1 MSVKASTN
9 DTLVLNMAEDAYLG
23 NAQFIIKVDGVQ
35 IGGVQ
40 TVTALQSKGQIQA
53 FTVKGN
59 FGAGPHIVAVT
70 FLNDAFGGTA
80 ATDRNLYFDSVSLDG
95 VLTTVNSNVG
105 ITTATTVTA
114 AAPPAATN
122 TLSVNVSEDAWKG
135 NAQFVIL
142 LDGAQVGGTQT
153 ATASHAAGASQT
165 ITLTGNFGAGT
176 HSVAIKFIN
185 DAYGGT
191 AATDRNLYVNSVT
204 YDGTTTALKAAL
216 YSNGSTN
223 AVQVGDI
230 ATITAG
236 NVLSPPAPFVVK
248 TAAVT
253 GPDTLVLTMAEDS
266 YQGDAQFT
274 VTVDGKAVGGVMT
287 ATASN
292 AAGASQSFV
301 LGGNFGAGL
310 HDVGVTFI
318 NDAWGGSPSAD
329 RNLYVKAISY
339 DGVVQ
344 AGESAALYSNGTSDF
359 IVGTPAVPVVPPPAP
374 VVDTLVLYVSEDAYQ
389 GDAQFSVT
397 IDGKAVGGTQ
407 TATGSHNA
415 GGTTPITLTGIF
427 GAGQHTVAITFLND
441 ANGGSYLLDR
451 NLYVSG
457 IDYNRVYTGVNASLY
472 STGSTSTTIV
482 GNGTPV
488 PFPTPLV
495 VTPPG
500 TLQLVGVNLSG
511 LEFGG
516 PVYPG
521 VLNTDYVEP
530 THAEIDYYASKGM
543 NVIRLPFDWERL
555 QPVQGGA
562 FDPTYLAMLKDLVA
576 YAGTKGVSV
585 DLDVHNYGS
594 GYGNVIGSAG
604 TPNSSFDN
612 LWSQLATDFKSS
624 SNVIFGL
631 MNEPYQQTAA
641 DWLTSANGA
650 IAAIRA
656 TGATQEILVPGTH
669 LTGGVSWTT
678 TDNSSVMTG
687 VVDPDHN
694 YAIEIHQYLDAD
706 GSGTST
712 SVVSPTIG
720 VERLTAV
727 TQWAE
732 ATGVHLFLGEFGSGS
747 DPASLTATQNML
759 TYMAQHTDVW
769 QGATEWGGG
778 PWWGNY
784 GFATDPTNG
793 VTTNQVSL
801 LQNYTPTAAVKV

>member
-1 MSVKASTN
+1 MSVKASTS
-9 DTLVLNMAEDAYLG
+9 DTLILNMAEDAYLG
-23 NAQFIIKVDGVQ
+23 NAQFIIKVDGIQ
-35 IGGVQ
+35 IGGIQ
-40 TVTALQSKGQIQA
+40 TLTALQAKGQIQA

-59 FGAGPHIVAVT
+59 FGAGPHGVAVT
-70 FLNDAFGGTA
+70 FLNDAYGGTS
-80 ATDRNLYFDSVSLDG
+80 ATDRNLYFDSANLDG
-95 VLTTVNSNVG
+95 VVTQVNSNVG
-105 ITTATTVTA
+105 ITTTTTLTA

-135 NAQFVIL
+135 NAQFLVIV
-142 LDGAQVGGTQT
+142 DGVQVGATQT
-153 ATASHAAGASQT
+153 ATASHAAGASQV
-165 ITLTGNFGAGT
+165 ITLTGNFGVGP

-191 AATDRNLYVNSVT
+191 AATDRNLYVNSIT
-204 YDGTTTALKAAL
+204 YDGTTAALKAAL
-216 YSNGSTN
+216 YSDGSTS
-223 AVQVGDI
+223 AIKVSDV

-236 NVLSPPAPFVVK
+236 NVVSPPAPVVV
-248 TAAVT
+248 TIPNGT
-253 GPDTLVLTMAEDS
+253 GPDTLALTMAEDA

-274 VTVDGKAVGGVMT
+274 VTIDGKAVGGIMT

-292 AAGASQSFV
+292 RAGASQIFTLDGS
-301 LGGNFGAGL
+301 FGAGL

-318 NDAWGGSPSAD
+318 NDAYGGSATAD
-329 RNLYVKAISY
+329 RNLYVKAVSY
-339 DGVVQ
+339 DGAIQ
-344 AGESAALYSNGTSDF
+344 AGEAAALYSNGTSDF
-359 IVGTPAVPVVPPPAP
+359 IVGTPAVPAAPASP
-374 VVDTLVLYVSEDAYQ
+374 VVDTLVLYVSEDSYL

-407 TATGSHNA
+407 TATGSHA
-415 GGTTPITLTGIF
+415 DGDTMAITLSGIF
-427 GAGQHTVAITFLND
+427 GAGQHSVAITFLND
-441 ANGGSYLLDR
+441 ANGGGYLLDR

-472 STGSTSTTIV
+472 WTGAASTTIV
-482 GNGTPV
+482 GDGTPV
-488 PFPTPLV
+488 PFSTPLV

-500 TLQLVGVNLSG
+500 TLQYVGVNLSG

-516 PVYPG
+516 PALPG

-530 THAEIDYYASKGM
+530 THGEIDYYASKGM
-543 NVIRLPFDWERL
+543 NIIRLPFDWERL

-576 YAGTKGVSV
+576 YAGTKGVTV
-585 DLDVHNYGS
+585 DLDVHNYGL
-594 GYGNVIGSAG
+594 GYGNLIGSAG

-612 LWSQLATDFKSS
+612 LWSRLATDFKASP
-624 SNVIFGL
+624 NVIFGL
-631 MNEPYQQTAA
+631 MNEPNQQTAA
-641 DWLTSANGA
+641 TWLNSANGA

-669 LTGGVSWTT
+669 VTGGVSWTT
-678 TDNSSVMTG
+678 TDNASVMTG
-687 VVDPDHN
+687 VVDPDNN

-712 SVVSPTIG
+712 AVVSPTIG

-732 ATGVHLFLGEFGSGS
+732 ATGLHLFLGEFGSGS

-769 QGATEWGGG
+769 QGATAWGGG

-793 VTTNQVSL
+793 VTTNQIRL
-801 LQNYTPTAAVKV
+801 LQTYTPPAAVKV

>member
-1 MSVKASTN
+1 MSVKASTS
-9 DTLVLNMAEDAYLG
+9 DTLILKMAEDAYRG
-23 NAQFIIKVDGVQ
+23 NAQFIVKVDGVQ

-40 TVTALQSKGQIQA
+40 TVTALQAKGQTQA

-59 FGAGPHIVAVT
+59 FGAGPHVVAVT

-95 VLTTVNSNVG
+95 VLTTVNANVG
-105 ITTATTVTA
+105 ITTATTITA

-122 TLSVNVSEDAWKG
+122 SLSVNVSEDAWKG
-135 NAQFVIL
+135 NAQFQVIV
-142 LDGAQVGGTQT
+142 DGVQVGATQT
-153 ATASHAAGASQT
+153 VTASHAAGASQL
-165 ITLTGNFGAGT
+165 ITLTGNFGAGA

-191 AATDRNLYVNSVT
+191 AATDRNLYVNSVI

-216 YSNGSTN
+216 YSNGSSK
-223 AVQVGDI
+223 AVTVSDV

-236 NVLSPPAPFVVK
+236 NVLSPPAPVVVVA
-248 TAAVT
+248 TPTVS
-253 GPDTLVLTMAEDS
+253 GPDKLVLTMAEDA

-274 VTVDGKAVGGVMT
+274 VKVDGKAVGGTMT
-287 ATASN
+287 ATGSN
-292 AAGASQSFV
+292 AAGASQAFT

-310 HDVGVTFI
+310 HDVAVTFI
-318 NDAWGGSPSAD
+318 NDAYGGTAALD

-339 DGVVQ
+339 DGIVQ
-344 AGESAALYSNGTSDF
+344 VGAAAALYSDGTSDF
-359 IVGTPAVPVVPPPAP
+359 IVGTPTVVATPTP
-374 VVDTLVLYVSEDAYQ
+374 VVDTLVLYVSEDAYL

-407 TATGSHNA
+407 TATGSHTA
-415 GGTTPITLTGIF
+415 GDTMAITLSGIF
-427 GAGQHTVAITFLND
+427 GGGQHSVAITFLND
-441 ANGGSYLLDR
+441 ATGGNYLLDR

-472 STGSTSTTIV
+472 STGATSTTIV
-482 GNGTPV
+482 GNGAPI

-500 TLQLVGVNLSG
+500 TLQFVGVNLSG

-516 PVYPG
+516 PALPG

-543 NVIRLPFDWERL
+543 NIIRLPFDWERL

-576 YAGTKGVSV
+576 YAATKGVSV

-594 GYGNVIGSAG
+594 GYGNVIGTAG

-612 LWSQLATDFKSS
+612 LWSQLATDFKASP
-624 SNVIFGL
+624 NVIFGL
-631 MNEPYQQTAA
+631 MNEPYQQSAT

-650 IAAIRA
+650 IAAIRTA
-656 TGATQEILVPGTH
+656 GATQEILVSGTH
-669 LTGGVSWTT
+669 VDGGASWTT
-678 TDNSSVMTG
+678 TDNASVMTG
-687 VVDPDHN
+687 VVDPDKN

-706 GSGTST
+706 GSGSDT

-732 ATGVHLFLGEFGSGS
+732 ATGIHLFLGEFGSGS

-793 VTTNQVSL
+793 VTTNQISQ
-801 LQNYTPTAAVKV
+801 LQNYTPTTGVKV